1 MAHVRQTLQAVI
13 LSLLV
18 MPAGAALAAE
28 QLKVGYFEIDASP
41 PIGSPLAYDPCIE
54 VLDPLSLRGIVI
66 VGAGDPIVMCAVD
79 WIGISNGSHQTLKRQ
94 LAAAARSQPERVA
107 VHALHQHDAP
117 RCDFSAASLLAHHGI
132 EDSFFDVP
140 WTRNVFDRA
149 AVAVRH
155 AIEQAKPFNA
165 VGVGMAEVH
174 EVASNRRLLGEDGK
188 VVATRFTAC
197 RDPELRALPAGT
209 IDPHLRS
216 ISLWMDDQPLVVLTY
231 YATHPQSY
239 YRTGKANPDFPGYAR
254 NARQQTTGIPHV
266 HFNGAGGNI
275 GAGKWNDG
283 SPENRQVLSDKV
295 AAAMQQAHEATQR
308 QPITAQDIGWV
319 SVPVQLPMAKH
330 LNDAQLVAQLQQPDA
345 APASYLQAA
354 TQLAWLRRAALK
366 DPIDVSCLHLGTTRV
381 LHLPGELFVEYQLSA
396 AQMRPDLFVAMAAY
410 GDYGPGYIG
419 TEIAYEQ
426 GGYETSPAASRVAP
440 QVERV
445 LVDAVRGLLDVA
457 APVGPL
463 GIPRTD
469 L

>member
-1 MAHVRQTLQAVI
+1 MVHLRHPRSVVI
-13 LSLLV
+13 LCLLALP
-18 MPAGAALAAE
+18 MRASLAAE
-28 QLKVGYFEIDASP
+28 QLKVGFFEVDASP
-41 PIGSPLAYDPCIE
+41 PVGSPMAYDPCIE

-79 WIGISNGSHQTLKRQ
+79 WIGISNGAHQALKRQ
-94 LAAAARSQPERVA
+94 LAAAAKSQPERVA

-132 EDSFFDVP
+132 NDTFFDVP
-140 WTRNVFDRA
+140 WARTVFDHA
-149 AVAVRH
+149 AVAVRR
-155 AIEQAKPFNA
+155 AIDEAQPFNA
-165 VGVGMAEVH
+165 VGVGLAEVQ

-197 RDPELRALPAGT
+197 RDPELRAQPTGT
-209 IDPHLRS
+209 IDPLLRA

-254 NARQQTTGIPHV
+254 NARQQATGIPHV

-283 SPENRQVLSDKV
+283 SPENRPVLADKV
-295 AAAMQQAHEATQR
+295 AAAMQQAYEATQR
-308 QPITAQDIGWV
+308 HPITVQDIGWR
-319 SVPVQLPMAKH
+319 SVPVQLPVAGH
-330 LNDAQLVAQLQQPDA
+330 LDDAQLVSQLQQPHA
-345 APASYLQAA
+345 TPAEYLQAA
-354 TQLAWLRRAALK
+354 TQLAWLRRAALR
-366 DPIDVSCLHLGTTRV
+366 DAIDVSCLSLGTVRV

-396 AQMRPDLFVAMAAY
+396 AAMRPDLFVALAAY

-419 TEIAYEQ
+419 TAIAYEQ
-426 GGYETSPAASRVAP
+426 GGYETSPAASNVAP

-445 LVDAVRGLLDVA
+445 LVDAIRGLLEVT

-463 GIPRTD
+463 GTASID

>member
-1 MAHVRQTLQAVI
+1 MAHVRHPLVAVL
-13 LSLLV
+13 LSLFV
-18 MPAGAALAAE
+18 GPASGLLAAE
-28 QLKVGYFEIDASP
+28 QLKVGFFEIDASP
-41 PIGSPLAYDPCIE
+41 PIGSPLAYDPCVE

-79 WIGISNGSHQTLKRQ
+79 WIGISNNSHQALRRQ
-94 LAAAARSQPERVA
+94 LAAAAKSQPERVA

-132 EDSFFDVP
+132 EDTFFDVP
-140 WTRNVFDRA
+140 WARAVFDRA
-149 AVAVRH
+149 AVAVRR
-155 AIEQAKPFNA
+155 AIDEAQPFNA
-165 VGVGMAEVH
+165 VGVGAAEVQ

-197 RDPELRALPAGT
+197 RDPELRAWPTGT
-209 IDPHLRS
+209 IDPLLRS
-216 ISLWMDDQPLVVLTY
+216 ISLWMDDKPLVVLTY

-254 NARQQTTGIPHV
+254 NARQQATGIPHV

-283 SPENRQVLSDKV
+283 SPENRQVLTDKV
-295 AAAMQQAHEATQR
+295 AAAMQQAYAATQR
-308 QPITAQDIGWV
+308 HPITAEDIGWQ
-319 SVPVQLPMAKH
+319 SVPVQLPVAEG

-345 APASYLQAA
+345 APASYLRAA
-354 TQLAWLRRAALK
+354 TQLAWLRRAKLT
-366 DPIDVSCLHLGTTRV
+366 DPIDVSCLSLGTVRV
-381 LHLPGELFVEYQLSA
+381 LHLPGELFVEYQLRA
-396 AQMRPDLFVAMAAY
+396 AAMRPELFVAMAAY

-426 GGYETSPAASRVAP
+426 GGYETSPTASHVSP

-445 LVDAVRGLLDVA
+445 LVDAIRGLLEVA
-457 APVGPL
+457 APAGPL
-463 GIPRTD
+463 GTTSID